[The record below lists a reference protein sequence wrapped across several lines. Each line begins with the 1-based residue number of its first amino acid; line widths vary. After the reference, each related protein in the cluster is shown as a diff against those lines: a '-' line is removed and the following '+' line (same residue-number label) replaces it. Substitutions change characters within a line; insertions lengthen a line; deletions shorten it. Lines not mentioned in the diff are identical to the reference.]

1 MKVQDIMNKDVVT
14 VSEKDTLQDVSKL
27 FFERSISG
35 APVLDSEGNVVG
47 MVSESDIV
55 KAAEPCQER
64 LKMVYPSLSFMS
76 VTFER
81 NTEEK
86 AIADV
91 VREVQQKQVGDVM
104 TTEVTSVDPEDPI
117 KRAVILINEKNV
129 NRLPVIAEGRLVGIV
144 TRADIIRCLS
154 LIDLSKLEEEDK
166 EDAEMK

>member
-14 VSEKDTLQDVSKL
+14 VSETDTLQDVSKL

-47 MVSESDIV
+47 MISESDIV
-55 KAAEPCQER
+55 KAVEPCQEK

-86 AIADV
+86 AIAEV
-91 VREVQQKQVGDVM
+91 VGEVQQKQVSEVM
-104 TTEVTSVDPEDPI
+104 TTEVTSIEPKDSI
-117 KRAVILINEKNV
+117 KRAVILINERNV
-129 NRLPVIAEGRLVGIV
+129 NRLPVIAEGKIVGIV
-144 TRADIIRCLS
+144 TRADILRCLS
-154 LIDLSKLEEEDK
+154 LMDLSELG
-166 EDAEMK
+166 